1 MSSFCLSA
9 HNIFAHRLK
18 HAAIFGGEKKLWNIK
33 CLFRFTPTLM
43 PETFIIATSQRHIT
57 TNVLWSSCK
66 VPVILVKAKV
76 LYMTGHEGPE
86 GE

>member
-1 MSSFCLSA
+1 
-9 HNIFAHRLK
+9 
-18 HAAIFGGEKKLWNIK
+18 
-33 CLFRFTPTLM
+33 M